1 MPGAEGS
8 LVVTSGQ
15 QPSLRGWLEV
25 WSRGSV
31 EAGPPAEMVGR
42 LLTFNQVA
50 APKWREGDVDVLVAE
65 NQGVWLWGRTA
76 EGAFVE
82 RENEPGSSWL
92 PTGEDENAFWLHQAA
107 FEFLSSRFPAHRSQN
122 DATRA
127 QAEEVLGA
135 TEPLP
140 CGEWRWPGLRQQ
152 MRYRGDSLAMVCDD
166 GELWWLMVG
175 GPDEAALEWTADLS
189 LTWDESDSRRPQ

>member
-1 MPGAEGS
+1 M
-8 LVVTSGQ
+8 VSG
-15 QPSLRGWLEV
+15 
-25 WSRGSV
+25 
-31 EAGPPAEMVGR
+31 

-50 APKWREGDVDVLVAE
+50 ERR
-65 NQGVWLWGRTA
+65 GVKPTSTCSWLRTRGSGFGGGPRK
-76 EGAFVE
+76 GAFVE
-82 RENEPGSSWL
+82 RENKPGSSWL

-189 LTWDESDSRRPQ
+189 LTWDESDSRRPA